1 MYTLF
6 SPQKRALTKI
16 SRKKKYFKESN
27 FEHCFQSSAVQVQC
41 MVTSHSVPHIPAFP
55 FWGVGGGGLESFA
68 RLSTYTTDIPTELY
82 FSHWISPTCFISS
95 SNSLNVRFPPATSVP
110 R

>member
-6 SPQKRALTKI
+6 SAQKRALTKI
-16 SRKKKYFKESN
+16 SRKKKDFNESN
-27 FEHCFQSSAVQVQC
+27 VEHAFKAQQC
-41 MVTSHSVPHIPAFP
+41 RYSVWLLHTVFP
-55 FWGVGGGGLESFA
+55 IFLHFLFGGLGGGGLESFA
-68 RLSTYTTDIPTELY
+68 RLSTYTPDIPTELY
-82 FSHWISPTCFISS
+82 FSHWISLTCFISS